1 MLRAQQ
7 KDTTHSNG
15 NGSRVQEM
23 IQCRQKQWNS
33 GLCKD
38 RYCEDCK
45 RKKEILPMAGVFI
58 SYFV

>member
-38 RYCEDCK
+38 KYCEDCK
-45 RKKEILPMAGVFI
+45 RKKECFELFGR
-58 SYFV
+58 